1 MWTATQWYWHLHT
14 LIISLFAAEPQIIEP
29 KVLGFKTLKPG
40 FGYSLSKDKIDVDDN
55 ECNDFAVGYPNSN
68 QAVLLRSK
76 EVVILESNSISFPNL
91 TAIDPPIEPAMNQS
105 KLIIKCEKTYSN

>member
-1 MWTATQWYWHLHT
+1 MWTAIQWYWHLRT

-29 KVLGFKTLKPG
+29 KVVLGLTLKPG

-55 ECNDFAVGYPNSN
+55 NCNDFAVGYPNSS

-76 EVVILESNSISFPNL
+76 EVVTLVETSNPVSFEPSQP
-91 TAIDPPIEPAMNQS
+91 TIDPQIPIDTS
-105 KLIIKCEKTYSN
+105 KLFIKKIYT

>member
-1 MWTATQWYWHLHT
+1 MTGK
-14 LIISLFAAEPQIIEP
+14 PQIIEP
-29 KVLGFKTLKPG
+29 KDLGLATPKPG

-55 ECNDFAVGYPNSN
+55 KCNDFAVGYPNSN

-105 KLIIKCEKTYSN
+105 KLIIKYEKTYSN